1 MQIKEIM
8 RKRPYIVTCSPNEF
22 VTEAAKK
29 MNEYNVGCVLVTED
43 GSLRGILTDRDI
55 TLSVVAQGKNP
66 NEVHLYEIMKTDVV
80 TGRPEW
86 DLFEA
91 TRLMAEKKIHR
102 LPIEANGRLE
112 GFISLAD
119 LAPIVR
125 GELDSFLEIEET
137 LVSH

>member
-1 MQIKEIM
+1 MQLKEIM
-8 RKRPYIVTCSPNEF
+8 RKRPYIVTCNPNDF
-22 VTEAAKK
+22 VVEAAKK
-29 MNEYNVGCVLVTED
+29 MDEYKVGCVLVTED
-43 GSLRGILTDRDI
+43 GSIKGILTDRDI
-55 TLSVVAQGKNP
+55 ALSVVAQERDPKQ
-66 NEVHLYEIMKTDVV
+66 VQLHEIMNTNVI
-80 TGRPEW
+80 TGRPDW

-119 LAPIVR
+119 LAPIIK
-125 GELDSFLEIEET
+125 GELDSFLEIEAT